1 MKTLIVSGCMVAVL
15 SACGGGGGGG
25 GGGLPIAIPPA
36 VPPASQ
42 PEPPAAAPGS
52 LQTSV
57 AQANYAA
64 NSGEGAAYA
73 YLQKARND
81 CGFGLLQQ
89 NAKLD
94 QAAKAHSRYLIAA
107 GNDTTA
113 VVGHGEDD
121 VNNPFF
127 TGASPFDRAS
137 AAGYGTNVVE
147 DLSATTEFY
156 GDKTGVELP
165 TASARGEGA
174 MRSLLNTVAHLVGA
188 MSPGKEIGFGIEQKN
203 VEKVSGSFT
212 TLRIDYR
219 FGLLVG
225 SQSGTQLVGAGNVAS
240 YPCGKTVGLDYAFAP
255 ATEDPNPFPEIV
267 DQSAKVGPPL
277 YIRTDEGNLLTV
289 KSFGL
294 KDDSGADIAV
304 RTDVGGLGQHEFFM
318 VPRAPLKPGKS
329 YTARFEGTANGK
341 NFTQAFTFTTKS

>member
-1 MKTLIVSGCMVAVL
+1 MRALVVSAIAVAVL
-15 SACGGGGGGG
+15 VGCGGGGGGG
-25 GGGLPIAIPPA
+25 GGGVPFALPTTT
-36 VPPASQ
+36 PPASQ
-42 PEPPAAAPGS
+42 PETPAPTTSS
-52 LQTSV
+52 LQSSV
-57 AQANYAA
+57 APANYSA
-64 NSGEGAAYA
+64 NSGELAAYS
-73 YLQKARND
+73 YLQKARSD

-89 NAKLD
+89 NTKLD

-121 VNNPFF
+121 VNNPFY
-127 TGASPFDRAS
+127 TGSSPFARAS
-137 AAGYGTNVVE
+137 AAGYGENVVE

-156 GDKTGVELP
+156 GDKNGVELP
-165 TASARGEGA
+165 TAGTRGENA

-188 MSPGKEIGFGIEQKN
+188 MSPGKEIGYGIEQKN
-203 VEKVSGSFT
+203 VEKASGGFT

-225 SQSGTQLVGAGNVAS
+225 SQGGTQLLGAGNVAS

-277 YIRTDEGNLLTV
+277 YIRADEGSTLTV
-289 KSFGL
+289 KSFSL
-294 KDDSGADIAV
+294 KDDAGAEVAV
-304 RTDVGGLGQHEFFM
+304 RTDVKGLGQHEFFM
-318 VPRAPLKPGKS
+318 VPRAPLKPGKTYS
-329 YTARFEGTANGK
+329 VKFEGSANGK
-341 NFTQAFTFTTKS
+341 NFTQAFNFTTKS